1 MSNGQ
6 QDPQTEKNPDQ
17 IGLWLAIGAGI
28 GTSLGIVFDNI
39 PLGVTGGAALGLV
52 FGAAFSL
59 KKKKNEFF
67 LQPSVL
73 SGTDKIDPHS
83 KLA

>member
-6 QDPQTEKNPDQ
+6 QDPRPEKHPDQ
-17 IGLWLAIGAGI
+17 IGLWLVLGAGI
-28 GTSLGIVFDNI
+28 GTALGIVFDNI

-59 KKKKNEFF
+59 KNKK
-67 LQPSVL
+67 
-73 SGTDKIDPHS
+73 
-83 KLA
+83 

>member
-1 MSNGQ
+1 MANDQ
-6 QDPQTEKNPDQ
+6 KDPRPKKNPDQ

-52 FGAAFSL
+52 FGAAVSL
-59 KKKKNEFF
+59 KTKK
-67 LQPSVL
+67 
-73 SGTDKIDPHS
+73 
-83 KLA
+83 